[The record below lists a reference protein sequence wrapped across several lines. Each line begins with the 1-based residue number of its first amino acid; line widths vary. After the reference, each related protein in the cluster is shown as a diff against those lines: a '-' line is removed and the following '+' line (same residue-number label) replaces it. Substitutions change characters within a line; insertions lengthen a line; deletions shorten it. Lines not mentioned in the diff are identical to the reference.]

1 MSFHNL
7 IEEARMLSRK
17 NILKAA
23 LIFFF
28 PCLLLS
34 QQTPWFQWTFLPPA
48 QMDEIIGESSG
59 ETAFNHT
66 LAMAGYNRDRRPEE
80 YKTTFLEAQYVLDQ
94 LKDYEFTDAEI
105 VRYKGGKTWDGIK
118 GELWEISPGRR
129 KLASYTD
136 MRAMLASGSNST
148 DVEADLVWVEE
159 GTAADLK
166 DLDVTDKIV
175 VTSGSANGA
184 HRTACL
190 QMGAAGVISFDS
202 PRPLIDP
209 LAVPWGGV
217 RGSSSNP
224 AKFAFYLPPREGHI
238 LRDRLRRGEKIRVHA
253 EVESKM
259 EGYDLQDVVCSIP
272 GTDKNAQEII
282 FSAHLF
288 EGYTKQGANDNI
300 SGCAAILEMARTLK
314 VLIDGGR
321 LPKPRR
327 TIRFLWAPE
336 FSGTIPWV
344 NAHKDIMART
354 LCNINLDMVG
364 LELLRTSAF
373 MTLMR
378 TTFGNAHY
386 INDVME
392 NYYRFV
398 GESNRTY
405 VTNGF
410 GRSFPYR
417 MVSPSGSEDPFI
429 YYMGTHQGASDHE
442 VFNDWGV
449 GVPGVIMNTWPDRWY
464 HTSEDRTDKMDPTQ
478 MKRVV
483 IIGAAAAYTIAS
495 ADEDMAFRIGTE
507 IVSNAA
513 GRISHQL
520 ARGLEEM
527 QRAGK
532 EELAEAYKRGRG
544 YVEAASL
551 GERETLRSL
560 AELAADQPPFLD
572 NLQPLLKAVGGVE
585 ESSLAVLEAGMD
597 RLAEDSNRDPVKQ
610 GLSDQELA
618 ASKIFPKA
626 TEKTKANGY
635 GGYRQAVSQAQKA
648 LNQSLANRRFSRTAP
663 EIQLLCNGRLSALD
677 ILKMVNTQ
685 FRQETSLDQVLS
697 HLELLEA
704 AGLVVI
710 ERR

>member
-1 MSFHNL
+1 MSF
-7 IEEARMLSRK
+7 RK
-17 NILKAA
+17 Y
-23 LIFFF
+23 IFLLVLF
-28 PCLLLS
+28 CLLPLLMHS
-34 QQTPWFQWTFLPPA
+34 QQTPWFQWTFLPSA
-48 QMDEIIGESSG
+48 QMDEIVGESSG
-59 ETAFNHT
+59 DTAFNHT
-66 LAMAGYNRDRRPEE
+66 LAMAGFNRDRQPEE
-80 YKTTFLEAQYVLDQ
+80 YKSTFLEANYVLGR
-94 LKDYEFTDAEI
+94 LKDYGFADAEI

-118 GELWEISPGRR
+118 GELWEISPNRR
-129 KLASYTD
+129 KIASYTD
-136 MRAMLASGSNST
+136 MRAMLASGSNSA
-148 DVEADLVWVEE
+148 DVEADLIWVEE
-159 GTAADLK
+159 GTAEDLK

-175 VTSGSANGA
+175 VTSGSAYGV
-184 HRTACL
+184 HQIAC
-190 QMGAAGVISFDS
+190 QQKGAAGVISFIS

-209 LAVPWGGV
+209 LAIPWSGV
-217 RGSSSNP
+217 RGSASQP
-224 AKFAFYLPPREGHI
+224 AKFAFFLPPREGHI
-238 LRDRLRRGEKIRVHA
+238 LRNRLLRGEKIRVHA

-259 EGYDLQDVVCSIP
+259 EDYEIQDVVCSIP
-272 GTDKNAQEII
+272 GTNKNAQEII

-300 SGCAAILEMARTLK
+300 SGCAAILDMARTLK
-314 VLIDGGR
+314 VLIDQGR
-321 LPKPRR
+321 LPRPRR

-344 NAHKDIMART
+344 NAHKDLMEKT

-364 LELLRTSAF
+364 LELLRTHAF

-398 GESNRTY
+398 GESNRTL
-405 VTNGF
+405 VTNSF
-410 GRSFPYR
+410 DQSFPFR

-495 ADEDMAFRIGTE
+495 ADEDMAFRIGAE

-513 GRISHQL
+513 NRINHQL
-520 ARGLEEM
+520 ARGLEET
-527 QRAGK
+527 QRAKG
-532 EELAEAYKRGRG
+532 EGLRSAYSKARA
-544 YVEAASL
+544 YVEAAAIC
-551 GERETLRSL
+551 ERETLRSL
-560 AELAADQPPFLD
+560 AELAADQPLFLE
-572 NLQPLLKAVGGVE
+572 NLQPLLKAVTGLEQTGL
-585 ESSLAVLEAGMD
+585 SVLEAHMT
-597 RLAEDSNRDPVKQ
+597 RHAASLEIEPVKLE
-610 GLSDQELA
+610 LSKEESA
-618 ASKIFPKA
+618 AANIFPKLTNRVRA
-626 TEKTKANGY
+626 EGY
-635 GGYRQAVSQAQKA
+635 GGYRDAVNKA
-648 LNQSLANRRFSRTAP
+648 RAAINMPRSNRRFARTAS
-663 EIQLLCNGRLSALD
+663 EIQLLCNGRLSVLD

-685 FRQETSLDQVLS
+685 FREETVLDQILS
-697 HLELLEA
+697 HLEFLEA
-704 AGLVVI
+704 AGLIAI